1 MFEELTEENVYIF
14 AAKCYYNPLGVDIE
28 EFEKDLKRFQY
39 VRRLINRYLGGY
51 ELSSR
56 LILNHLIT
64 IFNVFGVEG
73 GMKMFE
79 FYLEKQHLP
88 VIKPFLIFLRAIAND
103 QMVGIVMD
111 PHAIEKLREINVTA
125 E

>member
-1 MFEELTEENVYIF
+1 MFEDLTEENIYIF

-28 EFEKDLKRFQY
+28 EFEQDLKRFQY
-39 VRRLINRYLGGY
+39 VRRLINRYLSGY
-51 ELSSR
+51 DLSFR

-73 GMKMFE
+73 GMKMLE
-79 FYLEKQHLP
+79 FHLEKHHLP
-88 VIKPFLIFLRAIAND
+88 VIKPFLIFLRSITND

-111 PHAIEKLREINVTA
+111 PHVIEKLREINVTT
-125 E
+125 